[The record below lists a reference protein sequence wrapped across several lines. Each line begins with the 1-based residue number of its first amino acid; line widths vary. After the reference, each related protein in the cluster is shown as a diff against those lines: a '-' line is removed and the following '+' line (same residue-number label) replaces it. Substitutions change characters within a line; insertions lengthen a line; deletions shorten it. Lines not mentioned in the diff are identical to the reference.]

1 MSSRSM
7 LIYVLLVFMVS
18 VFFTCIGYVC
28 FDVSAQELSM
38 KQTDYISSWTYT
50 LCSFK
55 ISSTPSG
62 GCLYTSCLIGSFSVP
77 SVCKYN
83 ISYSCSYNTSMIS
96 CFYNKDSSELSLTFP
111 SLQNLPI
118 FPNPKLIIVVILFIL
133 LGSFM
138 TGCFGMMIGTTFKE
152 DRIVVV
158 PPFPIQI
165 PTLHGNQ
172 GPV

>member
-1 MSSRSM
+1 
-7 LIYVLLVFMVS
+7 
-18 VFFTCIGYVC
+18 
-28 FDVSAQELSM
+28 
-38 KQTDYISSWTYT
+38 
-50 LCSFK
+50 
-55 ISSTPSG
+55 
-62 GCLYTSCLIGSFSVP
+62 
-77 SVCKYN
+77 
-83 ISYSCSYNTSMIS
+83 MIS